1 MSRTEN
7 AINNTVFGL
16 FQKLTQTLLP
26 FVMRTIMLHTLG
38 IDYLGLNSLFTSI
51 IQTLSIAELGIAGAI
66 TFSMYEPIAKKND
79 AKVCALLRL
88 YRVLYGL
95 IGLAI
100 LLMGVVLL
108 PFLPRLI
115 SGKVPE
121 GINIY
126 ILYLMHLTSTAMSYS
141 LFSYRSSLLE
151 AHQRNDVISKVNIV
165 TIWLQFVLQVLFLLL
180 FRNYYLYII
189 TQFAMQLVNQITVYW
204 CSRRLFPN
212 LSPRGRMDKEGV
224 AVIVRKVKGLVTSRV
239 GGIVLNTSDTIVISM
254 FLGLNALAIYQNYFF
269 IVSAVCGLISTFLSG
284 ALAGVGNSIV
294 TDTKEKNYQDFKRL
308 TFMFAGIVCIC
319 TNCFLVLYQP
329 FMKLWMGADK
339 MLPMSMV
346 ILFCVYFV
354 LYEYGQLFG
363 LYKNGAGLWYEDRFR
378 PLVTAMA
385 NLTLNLLLVR
395 YIGLYGI
402 LASTVISML
411 LIGMPWL
418 LHNLFS
424 TLFHMSVM
432 DYLKE
437 IGKYLLLI
445 LVTCVIS
452 YTITW
457 YLDLEGVLGLIAY
470 GAVAVCVPCCLY
482 ILVFRRSAYFEDT
495 MNILKRLV
503 KKGAQ
508 P

>member
-1 MSRTEN
+1 
-7 AINNTVFGL
+7 
-16 FQKLTQTLLP
+16 
-26 FVMRTIMLHTLG
+26 
-38 IDYLGLNSLFTSI
+38 
-51 IQTLSIAELGIAGAI
+51 
-66 TFSMYEPIAKKND
+66 
-79 AKVCALLRL
+79 
-88 YRVLYGL
+88 
-95 IGLAI
+95 
-100 LLMGVVLL
+100 
-108 PFLPRLI
+108 
-115 SGKVPE
+115 
-121 GINIY
+121 
-126 ILYLMHLTSTAMSYS
+126 
-141 LFSYRSSLLE
+141 
-151 AHQRNDVISKVNIV
+151 
-165 TIWLQFVLQVLFLLL
+165 
-180 FRNYYLYII
+180 
-189 TQFAMQLVNQITVYW
+189 
-204 CSRRLFPN
+204 
-212 LSPRGRMDKEGV
+212 
-224 AVIVRKVKGLVTSRV
+224 
-239 GGIVLNTSDTIVISM
+239 
-254 FLGLNALAIYQNYFF
+254 
-269 IVSAVCGLISTFLSG
+269 
-284 ALAGVGNSIV
+284 
-294 TDTKEKNYQDFKRL
+294 
-308 TFMFAGIVCIC
+308 MFAGIVCVC

-395 YIGLYGI
+395 YIGLYGV
-402 LASTVISML
+402 LASTVLSTL

-445 LVTCVIS
+445 PVTCVIS

-457 YLDLEGVLGLIAY
+457 CLDLEGVLGLIAY
-470 GAVAVCVPCCLY
+470 AAVAVCVPCGLY